1 MHNLDKT
8 SSVYYFSTETCNVCK
23 VLKPKLK
30 SFLDEN
36 FPKLKMTYIDVEQ
49 EKELAAQLTIFAVPT
64 IIIYFDGKEFLRFSR
79 NINFDELHQS
89 LERMYNLY
97 FD

>member
-1 MHNLDKT
+1 MGDRGR
-8 SSVYYFSTETCNVCK
+8 
-23 VLKPKLK
+23 
-30 SFLDEN
+30 FLDEN

-64 IIIYFDGKEFLRFSR
+64 IIIYFDGKEFLRYSR